1 MFREYVQLCN
11 ESVSEG
17 VSRGIQMFLENLNH
31 DLEVEEICESFG
43 GVENALKQVFTESGI
58 EISAATEE
66 KEEKELLDEN
76 FEAKLDAI
84 LEQLKGE
91 KIIE

>member
-31 DLEVEEICESFG
+31 DLEVDDVCESFG
-43 GVENALKQVFTESGI
+43 GIENTLKQVFTESGI
-58 EISAATEE
+58 EISAAPDEE
-66 KEEKELLDEN
+66 VLDEN
-76 FEAKLDAI
+76 FDAKLDSI
-84 LEQLKGE
+84 LAQLKEE
-91 KIIE
+91 KIIV

>member
-17 VSRGIQMFLENLNH
+17 VDRGIQMFLENLNH

-43 GVENALKQVFTESGI
+43 GIEATMKQVFTESGI
-58 EISAATEE
+58 EITEE
-66 KEEKELLDEN
+66 AAEEVENLDEN
-76 FEAKLDAI
+76 FEAKLDSI
-84 LEQLKGE
+84 LEQLKKE
-91 KIIE
+91 EIID

>member
-17 VSRGIQMFLENLNH
+17 VDLGIQMFLENLNH
-31 DLEVEEICESFG
+31 DLEVEEVCEAFG
-43 GVENALKQVFTESGI
+43 GLENTLKQVFTEGGI
-58 EISAATEE
+58 QISAATEE
-66 KEEKELLDEN
+66 VLEEE

-84 LEQLKGE
+84 IEQLKEE